1 MLHKWKF
8 CSYDDLTKKELHQL
22 IILRQNIFIVE
33 QNCPYQDADKKD
45 FNSHH
50 LMGFDQNNQLI
61 AYLRIVGPG
70 VSYKEVSLGR
80 ILTHISHR
88 GTGLGKETVKMGL
101 QFTESIYGKVAIKI
115 SAQSHLAPFY
125 KSFDFE
131 STGKEYL
138 EDDIP
143 HTEMIRYFKKS

>member
-1 MLHKWKF
+1 MLQQWKI
-8 CSYDDLTKKELHQL
+8 CSYDDLSKQELHQL
-22 IILRQNIFIVE
+22 MILRQNVFIVE

-70 VSYKEVSLGR
+70 ASYKEVSLGR
-80 ILTHISHR
+80 IVTDIDNR
-88 GTGLGKETVKMGL
+88 GTGLGIELMKMGL
-101 QFTESIYGKVAIKI
+101 QFTESIYDKVDIRI
-115 SAQSHLAPFY
+115 SAQTHLVPFY
-125 KSFDFE
+125 KKFDFE

-143 HTEMIRYFKKS
+143 HTEMIRY

>member
-8 CSYDDLTKKELHQL
+8 CSYDDLTKKELHKL
-22 IILRQNIFIVE
+22 IILRQNVFIVE

-50 LMGFDQNNQLI
+50 LMGYDQNNKLI

-80 ILTHISHR
+80 ILTHINYR

-101 QFTESIYGKVAIKI
+101 QFAESIFGKVAIKI
-115 SAQSHLAPFY
+115 SAQSHLVSFY
-125 KSFDFE
+125 KTFDFE

-143 HTEMIRYFKKS
+143 HTEMLRH

>member
-22 IILRQNIFIVE
+22 IILRQNVFIVE

-50 LMGFDQNNQLI
+50 LMGYDQNNQLI

-80 ILTHISHR
+80 ILTHISYR
-88 GTGLGKETVKMGL
+88 GTGLGKVTVKMGL
-101 QFTESIYGKVAIKI
+101 QYAESIFGKVAIKI
-115 SAQSHLAPFY
+115 SAQSHLVSFY
-125 KSFDFE
+125 KTFNFE

-143 HTEMIRYFKKS
+143 HTEMIRH

>member
-22 IILRQNIFIVE
+22 IILRQNVFIVE

-50 LMGFDQNNQLI
+50 LMGYDQNNKLI

-80 ILTHISHR
+80 ILTHINYR

-101 QFTESIYGKVAIKI
+101 QFAESIFGKVAIKI
-115 SAQSHLAPFY
+115 SAQSHLVSFY
-125 KSFDFE
+125 KTFDFE

-143 HTEMIRYFKKS
+143 HTEMLRH